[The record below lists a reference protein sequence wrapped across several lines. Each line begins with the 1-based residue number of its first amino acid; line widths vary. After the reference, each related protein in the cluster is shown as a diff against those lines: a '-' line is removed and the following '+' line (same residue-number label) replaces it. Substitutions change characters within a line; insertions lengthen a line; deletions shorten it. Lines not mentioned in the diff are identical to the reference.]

1 MPTAPATTAEAVA
14 IVVAGLGWLAT
25 TAGRHTPDVCRR
37 SDHDEDRRNPA
48 EARAIAAEWACSRAD
63 MLRGAPSLTKA
74 MAPVANAPT

>member
-48 EARAIAAEWACSRAD
+48 EARAIAAEWAGRPEIRSA
-63 MLRGAPSLTKA
+63 ASLFRCKSTDELQA
-74 MAPVANAPT
+74 